1 MAELRLTGSPIIK
14 EVSDSIKLRQRIM
27 GEEPVGESTE
37 YDPTAKIKYV
47 SARMPWVRLSSS
59 VNLLGAKA
67 QYFTQLTGGAPAGGD
82 NLAKRFVLKNYADD
96 PYYQTIGL
104 QAYSNSLKLGIRPEP
119 GITSVNVKH
128 FNRFGSLRATTINF
142 VCWSLE
148 QLEILDVLYMRP
160 GYTALLEFGHSVYL
174 DKQGNV
180 KETVGAVDFFNLPK
194 NTKAIYKAI
203 EDQRIEHNYHY
214 DAIYGFIKNFKW
226 TFRDDGGYDCVT
238 EIVSIGEVVES
249 VKASFASPGYTVK
262 EDGDSTEGVSF
273 AGKGKESNS
282 EQNSLEELSTV
293 MHQILTTIRNDVQE
307 LYLPS
312 RTGFIQTSVSNT
324 VKEQLVKTFPGLGK
338 VTDAGFTVAM
348 YSPGVLTVDNGVSNT
363 LAPDQQPTYVKLSLL
378 LDILNL
384 GVPSDSQSKEK
395 LYEFWT
401 PSTVP
406 AGPFHAYKYSQYRPS
421 IDPGV
426 CLVHAHEDIFDFANL
441 AQGDR
446 KAGTY
451 TSQNRIDEIFV
462 NIDFALNQYK
472 PDVEVLEFL
481 KSVLTGIQSALGNIN
496 QFELQYYEEEG
507 LYAVVD
513 RNRLIEST
521 SESRPKIEIFGN
533 KSFVKGVT
541 LSSLLSPKISTMIA
555 IGAQAG
561 GSSGG
566 IEGTAFAKLNE
577 GLVDRIK
584 PVKLAGADSVSPPA
598 QTPATGQ
605 ATLTPL
611 DIIEGHIFNI
621 YREYQYIPQNCQ
633 EVRQIYADYLADKV
647 SQTKNPSFSFVI
659 PFELSLT
666 LDGIS
671 GFKITEAFDISDEIL
686 PAPYKNKSGQNV
698 VSFLITGLDQ
708 NVTSA
713 GWVTNV
719 RSQMYISETSEGKYG
734 YNVDNIQFTPR
745 ETLFSANAP
754 SSDGLSALYYNG
766 VVTDPASFVL
776 ANLHINTTVK
786 NAFRIFLQGLLN
798 ETKGIRVD
806 ITSTT
811 RTLEK
816 QQQLYNDYIARG
828 KTGLPAAPPGAS
840 AHELGMAIDFNI
852 SDIVTR
858 QILADGTS
866 TKAVWEQ
873 YKVGVIAL
881 RSGLRWGGNWPENYD
896 PIHVDMTTEAAFKLS
911 KQQFLEKFAVAKKA
925 NPSLE
930 KWVFDPTATPQAPN
944 ITGQGGPR
952 ITLSVPGQTQPLQLD
967 PAALQALQSAA
978 INLGGGG

>member
-27 GEEPVGESTE
+27 NEEPVGQATE

-59 VNLLGAKA
+59 VNLSGAKA

-96 PYYQTIGL
+96 PYYQQIGL
-104 QAYSNSLKLGIRPEP
+104 QGYSNSLKLGVRPEP

-174 DKQGNV
+174 DTQGNV
-180 KETVGAVDFFNLPK
+180 KTTAGAVDFFNLPK

-203 EDQRIEHNYHY
+203 EDQRIENNYHY
-214 DAIYGFIKNFKW
+214 DAVYGFIKNFKW

-249 VKASFASPGYTVK
+249 IKASFASPGYAVQ
-262 EDGDSTEGVSF
+262 EDGNDTQGVDF
-273 AGKGKESNS
+273 AGKDKQSNS
-282 EQNSLEELSTV
+282 EQTSLEELSTI

-307 LYLPS
+307 VYLPT

-324 VKEQLVKTFPGLGK
+324 VREQLTKTFPGLSK
-338 VTDAGFTVAM
+338 VTDSGFTVAM
-348 YSPGVLTVDNGVSNT
+348 YSPGTLTVDNGISNT

-384 GVPSDSQSKEK
+384 GIPSDSQSKER

-406 AGPFHAYKYSQYRPS
+406 AGPYHTYKYSQYRPS

-426 CLVHAHEDIFDFANL
+426 CLIHAHEDIFDFSNL

-462 NIDFALNQYK
+462 NIDFIINQYK
-472 PDVEVLEFL
+472 PEIDTLEFL
-481 KSVLTGIQSALGNIN
+481 KAVLAGIQSALGNIN
-496 QFELQYYEEEG
+496 QFELQYYEEEA

-513 RNRLIEST
+513 RNRIIEST

-533 KSFVKGVT
+533 KAFVKGVT

-566 IEGTAFAKLNE
+566 IEGTAFAKLNQ
-577 GLVDRIK
+577 GLTDRIK
-584 PVKLAGADSVSPPA
+584 PVKLAGATSTTVPV
-598 QTPATGQ
+598 QTAESGKD
-605 ATLTPL
+605 TLTPL
-611 DIIEGHIFNI
+611 DIIEGHIFNL

-633 EVRQIYADYLADKV
+633 EVQQIYADYLVDKV
-647 SQTKNPSFSFVI
+647 AQTKNPSFSFVI
-659 PFELSLT
+659 PFELTLT
-666 LDGIS
+666 VDGIS
-671 GFKITEAFDISDEIL
+671 GLKITEAFDISDEIL
-686 PAPYKNKSGQNV
+686 PAPYKNQSGQSV

-708 NVTSA
+708 NITSA
-713 GWVTNV
+713 GWVTGI
-719 RSQMYISETSEGKYG
+719 RSQMYISETSDGKYG
-734 YNVDNIQFTPR
+734 YNVDNIKLTPR
-745 ETLFSANAP
+745 ETLFSADKP
-754 SSDGLSALYYNG
+754 STDGLSALYFNG
-766 VVTDPASFVL
+766 VVTNPTAFVA
-776 ANLHINTTVK
+776 ANLHINATVK
-786 NAFRIFLQGLLN
+786 NTFRLFLQGLLDG
-798 ETKGIRVD
+798 TKGIRVD

-816 QQQLYNDYIARG
+816 QQQLYNDYVARG

-852 SDIVTR
+852 SDIATR
-858 QILADGTS
+858 AILADGS
-866 TKAVWEQ
+866 SSKAVWEQ
-873 YKVGVIAL
+873 YKVGAIAL
-881 RSGLRWGGNWPENYD
+881 RSGLRWGGNWPDNYD
-896 PIHVDMTTEAAFKLS
+896 PIHVDMTTEAAFKIS
-911 KQQFLEKFAVAKKA
+911 KQQFLEQFEVAKSTNA
-925 NPSLE
+925 SLE
-930 KWVFDPTATPQAPN
+930 KWLFDPTTTPQAPN
-944 ITGQGGPR
+944 VTGQGTPT
-952 ITLSVPGQTQPLQLD
+952 ITVSVPGQTQPLQLD
-967 PAALQALQSAA
+967 AAALQALQSAA
-978 INLGGGG
+978 INIGGG